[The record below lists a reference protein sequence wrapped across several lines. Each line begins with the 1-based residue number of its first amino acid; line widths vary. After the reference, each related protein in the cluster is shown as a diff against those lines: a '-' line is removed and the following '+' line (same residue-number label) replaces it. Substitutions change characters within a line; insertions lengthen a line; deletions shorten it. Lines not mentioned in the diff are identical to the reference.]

1 MSDAAV
7 DATLDRLLR
16 HMAWA
21 NATIFEWV
29 TSLSDDALGLSS
41 PRNEW
46 TAGMILGHLV
56 DSAGGYA
63 SRIEGV
69 PRQPRIEA
77 PTAIADLAELAATCA
92 AIDARLRSQAA
103 VPDGQC
109 PSPNPANPPR
119 ARSTVLAQAIHHATE
134 HRAQIAGAL
143 STNGE
148 DAIDLDALDVWAYG
162 EAEGRGA

>member
-1 MSDAAV
+1 MSDSTV
-7 DATLDRLLR
+7 DPTLDRLLR

-21 NATIFEWV
+21 NATMFEWLGGV
-29 TSLSDDALGLSS
+29 SDEALGLSS

-63 SRIEGV
+63 SRLEGV
-69 PRQPRIEA
+69 RRQTRIED
-77 PTAIADLAELAATCA
+77 PTTIAGISDLAATCA
-92 AIDARLRSQAA
+92 AIDARLRSAAA
-103 VPDGQC
+103 VPDGPC
-109 PSPNPANPPR
+109 PSPNPANPLR

-143 STNGE
+143 AAHGI
-148 DAIDLDALDVWAYG
+148 DAIDLDEIDLWAYG
-162 EAEGRGA
+162 DAEGLGA

>member
-1 MSDAAV
+1 MSDSTV
-7 DATLDRLLR
+7 DPTLDRLLR

-21 NATIFEWV
+21 NATLFDWLG
-29 TSLSDDALGLSS
+29 TLSDDALGLSS

-46 TAGMILGHLV
+46 TAGMILAHYV

-63 SRIEGV
+63 SRLEGMKRKDKIES
-69 PRQPRIEA
+69 
-77 PTAIADLAELAATCA
+77 PTTIAGLADLAASCATF
-92 AIDARLRSQAA
+92 DARLRAQAA
-103 VPDGQC
+103 VPDGPS

-143 STNGE
+143 AAHGI
-148 DAIDLDALDVWAYG
+148 DAVDLDELDVWAYG
-162 EAEGRGA
+162 DAEGLGA